1 MVAVMKQWYSAVP
14 KPIVSGSSKE
24 NTAALTICTSLL
36 EGNLWYIALSYV
48 DIQSYTCKGPSNTPS
63 ISFWPRR
70 TSKAHIRRKNI
81 WACKSAVRHRS
92 A

>member
-36 EGNLWYIALSYV
+36 EGNIWYIALSYV
-48 DIQSYTCKGPSNTPS
+48 DIKSYT
-63 ISFWPRR
+63 
-70 TSKAHIRRKNI
+70 
-81 WACKSAVRHRS
+81 
-92 A
+92 